1 MFGFGRLAVFI
12 GVPLSHELSISL
24 FDVVPR
30 RSVWHAKAIKCL
42 ENGHIGGIGQIGFPV
57 KSGIYRAHFVE
68 QFEQLA
74 FGQLLRG
81 MGQIADARMPDANIA
96 ELFTF
101 IDDEI
106 ARRASFGVGIDL
118 CLYRVGN
125 DLTFSH
131 ALFETA
137 LELSCARLKPLKKRS
152 FIEFFRHSMPH

>member
-1 MFGFGRLAVFI
+1 
-12 GVPLSHELSISL
+12 
-24 FDVVPR
+24 
-30 RSVWHAKAIKCL
+30 
-42 ENGHIGGIGQIGFPV
+42 
-57 KSGIYRAHFVE
+57 
-68 QFEQLA
+68 
-74 FGQLLRG
+74 

-131 ALFETA
+131 AFFETA